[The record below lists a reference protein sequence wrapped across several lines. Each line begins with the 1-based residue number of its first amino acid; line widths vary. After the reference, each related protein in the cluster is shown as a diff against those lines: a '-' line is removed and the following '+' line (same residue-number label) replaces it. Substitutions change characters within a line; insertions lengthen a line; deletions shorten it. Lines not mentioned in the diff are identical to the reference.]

1 MEISNAKQEGFFLGG
16 LKIREK
22 RGSQLW
28 AQAEQGFEPPDVR
41 SPVL

>member
-1 MEISNAKQEGFFLGG
+1 MQNRRAFFWGG
-16 LKIREK
+16 VKIREK
-22 RGSQLW
+22 GGSQLW